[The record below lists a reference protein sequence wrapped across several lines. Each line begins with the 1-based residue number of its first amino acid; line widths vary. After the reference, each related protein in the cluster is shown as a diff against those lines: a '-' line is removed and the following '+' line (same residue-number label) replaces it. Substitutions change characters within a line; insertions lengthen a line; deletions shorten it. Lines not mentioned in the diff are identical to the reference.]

1 MLVGRSAPAC
11 GTEGVEVVD
20 RPWQVRLATEGKTVA
35 KARLWRPVVP
45 WPFLLQAPTIKQTN
59 VSQTQ
64 DLHFYTEVD
73 VIYILNKSWLLL
85 KKFPLQSLFRMS
97 ERPRKVSNSR
107 RLYMCKVPG
116 CTVTPRG
123 CDVSKHYKTKTDWS
137 EVRELKAVAGSA
149 ALKAKLEQAEGHTKF
164 AFVNNYSEEHLPTW
178 ATRGRCGR
186 SSVGKNPIS
195 EECRPRQA
203 QEWPRWLLCS

>member
-1 MLVGRSAPAC
+1 
-11 GTEGVEVVD
+11 
-20 RPWQVRLATEGKTVA
+20 
-35 KARLWRPVVP
+35 
-45 WPFLLQAPTIKQTN
+45 
-59 VSQTQ
+59 
-64 DLHFYTEVD
+64 
-73 VIYILNKSWLLL
+73 
-85 KKFPLQSLFRMS
+85 MS

-164 AFVNNYSEEHLPTW
+164 AFINNYSEEHLPTW
-178 ATRGRCGR
+178 ATHAPVMAAM
-186 SSVGKNPIS
+186 VGGGAGAGASAKTPFLRNVALG
-195 EECRPRQA
+195 RPRNGPDGSSA
-203 QEWPRWLLCS
+203 AK

>member
-1 MLVGRSAPAC
+1 M
-11 GTEGVEVVD
+11 VD

-149 ALKAKLEQAEGHTKF
+149 ALKAKLEQGC
-164 AFVNNYSEEHLPTW
+164 
-178 ATRGRCGR
+178 RGGGRCGR